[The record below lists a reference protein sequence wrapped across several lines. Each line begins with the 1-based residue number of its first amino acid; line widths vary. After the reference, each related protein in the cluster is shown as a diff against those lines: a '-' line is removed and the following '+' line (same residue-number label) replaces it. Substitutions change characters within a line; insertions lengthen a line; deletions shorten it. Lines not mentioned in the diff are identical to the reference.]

1 MAGKQDMPPP
11 YTQGAPGGYPPQQGG
26 YPPQQAGYP
35 PQQAGYPP
43 PQAGYPPPQGYY
55 PPQQQGYMG
64 QAPVYYPPQP
74 VIAAPAMQSTT
85 SNNVVVVN
93 SGQPAVQTVVV
104 ERRGVNHVLHFI
116 ISLFFWPWIIV
127 WIILCIVE
135 GC

>member
-64 QAPVYYPPQP
+64 Q
-74 VIAAPAMQSTT
+74 TT